1 MSEKLKEVLKNH
13 LQNKPDAGWWSGK
26 FKTEFIDKL
35 LNDRDY
41 KIKIYF
47 SYSVINF
54 SFPNPSVELQKMI
67 IREAKY
73 NLDAVLSCPDLE
85 NFDEEFEQEI
95 LDNLMIKDIIE

>member
-1 MSEKLKEVLKNH
+1 MSEKLKKILKKH
-13 LQNKPDAGWWSGK
+13 LQNKPDNGWWSGK
-26 FKTEFIDKL
+26 LKTDFIDKL
-35 LNDRDY
+35 LNDRTY
-41 KIKIYF
+41 KMNF
-47 SYSVINF
+47 SYSIINF
-54 SFPNPSVELQKMI
+54 SIPNPSVKLQKMI